1 MSEKIYPLICTRG
14 VILFPDQEIVIDVGR
29 EQSLKAIDNA
39 QDNYEDQIVLFS
51 QLKMDQEDPKEA
63 DIYKVGILCEIRHVR
78 RFDKFLRVKFK
89 GIERVELKQWIDG
102 SLSEMAQVE
111 MMPSVRQDETEESA
125 LVRMVASA
133 FEQMHP
139 GERFV
144 SKDLMIELSKGV
156 GADALSDKAAA
167 AFPLTTERKQQYLE
181 TPGIND
187 RLIMLLQDFEKEKK
201 LSEVEKKIN
210 DTVKERIDQGQKD
223 YYLREKMHAI
233 KEELGDIVET
243 DKDADSI
250 RRRLEEN
257 PYPQYIKDKVKEELV
272 RYETLPQASGET
284 GVIKTYIDWLMD
296 LPWWQTTED
305 SEDLEDAQKILDEDH
320 YGLTKVKE
328 RIMEYLAVKQMTNSL
343 KAPIICLV
351 GPPGVGKTSLA
362 RSVARALDRH
372 FVKMSLGGV
381 RDEAEI
387 RGHRRTYL
395 GALPGR
401 IIQGMKKAGVINPV
415 FLIDEID
422 KMASDYKGDPSS
434 AMLEVLDPEQN
445 SMFSDHYIEEP
456 YDLSKV
462 LFIATANYL
471 ENIPP
476 ALQDRLEIIQLSS
489 YTDIEKVNI
498 AREHLLPKQRKENG
512 LKDGQLTIDDD
523 MLLYLVRY
531 YTREAGVRQLERTIA
546 SICRKSVLA
555 ILKDKKEAI
564 VLDKKLVHEWL
575 GNEKVDYGK
584 KEKEDQIGT
593 VTGLAYTSF
602 GGDILQIEANR
613 FEGKGN
619 LILTGQ
625 LGDVMKESAS
635 IALDYVRANADRYGI
650 DGELFAKNDI
660 HLHVPEGAV
669 PKDGPSAGVTMTTAL
684 TSLMTGIPVKSNLA
698 MTGEVTLR
706 GHVLPI
712 GGLKEKSLAA
722 YRSGIT
728 SILIP
733 KMNEKDLE
741 DIPEEVRKAVTFTP
755 VATVDEVLANA
766 LTKPLKAKKKTRT
779 RKAKTNPETAALPAA
794 AAGQPA
800 VQAGDAA

>member
-1 MSEKIYPLICTRG
+1 MSDKIYPLICTRG

-29 EQSLKAIDNA
+29 EQSLKAIENA
-39 QDNYEDQIVLFS
+39 QDNYDDQIVLFS
-51 QLKMDQEDPKEA
+51 QLKMERENPTEN
-63 DIYKVGILCEIRHVR
+63 DIYTVGTLCEIRHVR

-89 GIERVELKQWIDG
+89 GLERVKLKQWIDG
-102 SLSEMAQVE
+102 SLSEMAHVE
-111 MMPSVRQDETEESA
+111 LMPSVRQDETEESA

-144 SKDLMIELSKGV
+144 SKDLMIELSRGV
-156 GADALSDKAAA
+156 GADALSDKAVA
-167 AFPLTTERKQQYLE
+167 AFPLTVERKQQYLE
-181 TPGIND
+181 TTGIND
-187 RLIMLLQDFEKEKK
+187 RLVMLLQDFEKEKK
-201 LSEVEKKIN
+201 MSEVEKKIN

-233 KEELGDIVET
+233 REELGDIVEA

-250 RRRLEEN
+250 RKRLEEN
-257 PYPQYIKDKVKEELV
+257 PYPEYIKEKVKEELM
-272 RYETLPQASGET
+272 RYEMLPQASGET
-284 GVIKTYIDWLMD
+284 GVIKTYIDWLVE

-305 SEDLEDAQKILDEDH
+305 NENLDSAQQILDEDH
-320 YGLTKVKE
+320 YGLAKVKE

-343 KAPIICLV
+343 KAPIICLA
-351 GPPGVGKTSLA
+351 K
-362 RSVARALDRH
+362 SVARALDRK

-498 AREHLLPKQRKENG
+498 AKEHLLPKQMKENG
-512 LKDGQLTIDDD
+512 LKEGQLVVDED
-523 MLLYLVRY
+523 MILYLVRY

-546 SICRKSVLA
+546 NICRKTVLA
-555 ILKDKKEAI
+555 ILKDKKESI
-564 VLDKKLVHEWL
+564 VLDRKLVHDWL

-584 KEKEDQIGT
+584 KEKEDQVGT

-613 FEGKGN
+613 FEGKGH

-635 IALDYVRANADRYGI
+635 IALDYIRSHAKEYGI
-650 DGELFAKNDI
+650 DPKIFEKTDI
-660 HLHVPEGAV
+660 HIHVPEGAV

-684 TSLMTGIPVKSNLA
+684 VSCLSDRPVKANLA

-706 GHVLPI
+706 GNVLPI

-722 YRSGIT
+722 HRSGIT
-728 SILIP
+728 TILIP
-733 KMNEKDLE
+733 KGNEKDLE
-741 DIPEEVRKAVTFTP
+741 EIPEEVKEAITFIP
-755 VATVDEVLANA
+755 VSTASKVLEHA
-766 LTKPLKAKKKTRT
+766 L
-779 RKAKTNPETAALPAA
+779 
-794 AAGQPA
+794 
-800 VQAGDAA
+800 V